1 MDQREPPRKPPPPA
15 GGRPRDPLELE
26 DERDLNLGPDRDL
39 HVEGTPPSRRFRR
52 LVSAQAVRRIPPD
65 RLAVVILG
73 LLGAIVL
80 AVVLGAISWNRGVA
94 YVNGQP
100 QFQLTHTQIELDPS
114 VPPWFKGHREAF
126 LERVWAGTAEPRTL
140 SALDF
145 DGERLLKLFRR
156 NPWVKRAIKVVH
168 GYPNKVVV
176 LLEFRSPV
184 ALARLPDGSKIPL
197 DREGVILPL
206 EDIDLEAAG
215 PLVWLDDFKA
225 PSGLSPGEV
234 WGVLDPQSG
243 VDRPDDRLI
252 AAAQLADFLKSRL
265 GDLSGVLSP
274 PLFVHVLPWDDEG
287 SYVQLSCVDS
297 LGDKLMVCWN
307 DPSASREVR
316 KLGPERKWILLCDW
330 IRRNLPGRSDRRVY
344 LQFMKDRVATDP
356 RRGVAPATSLK
367 DRERGVR
374 SMLR

>member
-1 MDQREPPRKPPPPA
+1 MDQREPPRKPPA

-39 HVEGTPPSRRFRR
+39 HQEGTPPSRRFRR
-52 LVSAQAVRRIPPD
+52 LVSAQAVRRIPPE
-65 RLAVVILG
+65 RLAVVVLG
-73 LLGAIVL
+73 LLGAVVL
-80 AVVLGAISWNRGVA
+80 AVVLGATLWNHGVA

-100 QFQLTHTQIELDPS
+100 QFQLAYSQIELDPS
-114 VPPWFKGHREAF
+114 IPPWFKGHREAF

-145 DGERLLKLFRR
+145 DGDRLLKLFRR
-156 NPWVKRAIKVVH
+156 NPWVKRAVKVVH
-168 GYPNKVVV
+168 EYPNKVVV
-176 LLEFRSPV
+176 FLEFRSPV

-215 PLVWLDDFKA
+215 PLVWLDRFNA

-234 WGVLDPQSG
+234 WASADPQSG

-252 AAAQLADFLKSRL
+252 AAAQLADFLKASL
-265 GDLSGVLSP
+265 GDLGGVLSP
-274 PLFVHVLPWDDEG
+274 PLFVHVLRWDDEG

-297 LGDKLMVCWN
+297 LGDKLMVCWD

-316 KLGPERKWILLCDW
+316 KLSPSRKWAMLCDW
-330 IRRNLPGRSDRRVY
+330 IRKNPPGRSGRPVM
-344 LQFMKDRVATDP
+344 LQFLKDRVATDT

-367 DRERGVR
+367 DRDRGLGSR
-374 SMLR
+374 LR